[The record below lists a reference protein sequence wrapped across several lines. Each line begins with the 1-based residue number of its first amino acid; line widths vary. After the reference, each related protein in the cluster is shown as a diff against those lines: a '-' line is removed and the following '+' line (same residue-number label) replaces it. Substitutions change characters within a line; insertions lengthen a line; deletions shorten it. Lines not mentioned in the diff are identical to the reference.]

1 VKPDE
6 PSQPPPADGIGPRP
20 MTPFTAMVWA
30 STSVLVFVLLLQVTV
45 GLRPNAKTDVINMFI
60 CQAAGIIGCLFLL
73 LRVHAPER
81 SIRQVIGARATHAAF
96 LPLGV
101 SLGLAIYVPT
111 GALYSA
117 IERRWPEP
125 DQLTD
130 PFVDALTSDS
140 RALQISVA
148 LCAVVAAPVLEEL
161 FYRGALFSPQRRRS
175 SALTVIVVT
184 GVLFA
189 LAHLTPQKLLPLA
202 LLGVALGVLRAA
214 SGSILPCVL
223 MHATF
228 NAWPTWSLLTAGR
241 PPTDAPDEPI
251 PWAIAAASTVVSLA
265 LLVAAH
271 RLGQRSEIAQRA
283 RAADLE

>member
-1 VKPDE
+1 M
-6 PSQPPPADGIGPRP
+6 PSQPPTEEGGPRP
-20 MTPFTAMVWA
+20 MTPFHAMGWA
-30 STSVLVFVLLLQVTV
+30 SSSVLVFVLLVGVTV
-45 GLRPNAKTDVINMFI
+45 SLRPGAKHDVINMFV
-60 CQAAGIIGCLFLL
+60 CQAAGIVGCLFLL

-81 SIRQVIGARATHAAF
+81 SIRDVIGARATHAAF

-101 SLGLAIYVPT
+101 SLGLAMYVPT
-111 GALYSA
+111 GALYAA

-125 DQLTD
+125 KDLAD

-140 RALQISVA
+140 RAVQISVA

-161 FYRGALFSPQRRRS
+161 FYRGALFSPLRRRS
-175 SALTVIVVT
+175 GALTVIVVT

-202 LLGVALGVLRAA
+202 LLGVALGVLRSA
-214 SGSILPCVL
+214 SGSIFPCVL
-223 MHATF
+223 THATF

-241 PPTDAPDEPI
+241 PATDAPEEPI
-251 PWAIAAASTVVSLA
+251 PWAIAAASTVAAVA
-265 LLVAAH
+265 LLLAAH
-271 RLGQRSEIAQRA
+271 RLGLRSESAGRA